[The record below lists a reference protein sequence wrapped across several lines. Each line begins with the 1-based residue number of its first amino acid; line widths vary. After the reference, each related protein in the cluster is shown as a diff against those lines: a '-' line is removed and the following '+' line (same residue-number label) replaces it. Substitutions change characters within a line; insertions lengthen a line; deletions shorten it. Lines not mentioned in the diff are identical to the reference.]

1 MTGAGRAGRAVLW
14 LTAQAVVFGVMAAL
28 LGIVANTMFLD
39 TYGSEWLP
47 VTYIAIGIAGVLISG
62 AVARSARSAELVPI
76 ALAVLGGATAIL
88 ALAWWI
94 SSSGDGAWVSVPL
107 LVLFP
112 ILIQLG
118 FVFIGGQAGRLLDIA
133 GIKASFP
140 RIVAG
145 FPAGAVLGG
154 IVGGWLVGWS
164 GRIEDLLLATTI
176 AQGVF
181 AALVWATG
189 RRYSALLGPTGSGPV
204 PAASAGPDAQHD
216 ARPSLRQLLTRRFV
230 VLIFAYQVLSAL
242 ASQLADFL
250 VFDRASAQYADGAD
264 LASFLAGYT
273 ALMNVVSIAFLFLI
287 AGPLLRRFGLRLG
300 ITANPLVLTVF
311 AAAMLVVDAALGA
324 GSVTLLFVVSA
335 ARIADIALTDGTTRT
350 SINAT
355 YQVLPERIRLAV
367 QAAIEGIGVP
377 VAIGVSGVLILV
389 LDALPAAPESTIVA
403 TTITCLVWT
412 WSAVLLYR
420 AYGPALVD
428 ALRRRRWL
436 DLDAAMETPDVD
448 VLGTLRPLTSTDPR
462 AARLAFDLLGR
473 VATPT
478 LAEDL
483 ATLAEDPRADVRMPA
498 LAGLSTMGDA
508 GARRRLAED
517 VRATIDAPDPEV
529 RLVAAR
535 ALESIDAVDRAAA
548 ARLLVDDDLAV
559 RCAAIE
565 SVRPDDRFA
574 VEAVVVALG
583 DVGTIGAASGAVERL
598 GDAAVPAL
606 VEALDTARTPA
617 SSTVMRLVR
626 AAATRTPARDDV
638 LRRHVGHP
646 DRELGLA
653 IIERLV
659 ADEPAS
665 DGVAAALDMVLADD
679 ARQAA
684 RIVAA
689 GLAIGHSDDWRDPGA
704 AAGDAP
710 LLGALADEWD
720 LVRRRVA
727 SGRLAHHGWAR
738 FGPTLAG
745 LSTDGPAGALA
756 IEAVGVTLGHVERDL
771 VLAVLQPGLSLRE
784 RLLRLGGSGGSP
796 ASAPTTGAEP
806 TDDSAWLR
814 DMVEDPG
821 GRWRAPWLR
830 ACAVH
835 AAAVRGI
842 LDGMDVGAART
853 LGDPVID
860 EELDLAGA
868 GRAELGS

>member
-1 MTGAGRAGRAVLW
+1 
-14 LTAQAVVFGVMAAL
+14 
-28 LGIVANTMFLD
+28 
-39 TYGSEWLP
+39 
-47 VTYIAIGIAGVLISG
+47 VTYIVIGIAGVLISG

-76 ALAVLGGATAIL
+76 ALAVLGGATVVL

-94 SSSGDGAWVSVPL
+94 ASSGDGAWVSVPL
-107 LVLFP
+107 LILFP

-164 GRIEDLLLATTI
+164 GRTADLLLATAI

-189 RRYSALLGPTGSGPV
+189 RRYAAPLGSIGDGPV
-204 PAASAGPDAQHD
+204 PAAAAGPDAEHD
-216 ARPSLRQLLTRRFV
+216 ARPSMRQLLTRRFV
-230 VLIFAYQVLSAL
+230 ALIFAYQVLSAL

-250 VFDRASAQYADGAD
+250 VFDRASAQYPDEAD
-264 LASFLAGYT
+264 LAGFLAGYT
-273 ALMNVVSIAFLFLI
+273 AVMNVVSIAFLFVI

-300 ITANPLVLTVF
+300 ISANPLVLTVF
-311 AAAMLVVDAALGA
+311 AVAMLAVDVALGA
-324 GSVTLLFVVSA
+324 GSFALLIVVSA

-367 QAAIEGIGVP
+367 QAAIEGMGVP
-377 VAIGVSGVLILV
+377 VAIGVSGVLIIV
-389 LDALPAAPESTIVA
+389 LEALPAAPESTILA

-436 DLDAAMETPDVD
+436 DLDAALEATDVA
-448 VLGTLRPLTSTDPR
+448 VVGALRPLTSTDPR

-483 ATLAEDPRADVRMPA
+483 ATLAEDPRPDVRMTA
-498 LAGLSTMGDA
+498 LAGLATMGDA
-508 GARRRLAED
+508 TAGRRLAD
-517 VRATIDAPDPEV
+517 AVRATIDAPDPEV
-529 RLVAAR
+529 RLAAAR
-535 ALESIDAVDRAAA
+535 ALESLDAADREAAA
-548 ARLLVDDDLAV
+548 VLLVDDDLAV
-559 RCAAIE
+559 RCAAMD
-565 SVRPDDRFA
+565 SVRPDDQFA
-574 VEAVVVALG
+574 VEAVVAALG
-583 DVGTIGAASGAVERL
+583 DAGTIGAASGAVERL
-598 GDAAVPAL
+598 GDAVVPTMAQ
-606 VEALDTARTPA
+606 ALDAA
-617 SSTVMRLVR
+617 SVPDAAAVLRLVR

-653 IIERLV
+653 VIERLV
-659 ADEPAS
+659 ADAPAS
-665 DGVAAALDMVLADD
+665 DRVASALDDVLTDD
-679 ARQAA
+679 AGHAA
-684 RIVAA
+684 RIAAA
-689 GLAIGHSDDWRDPGA
+689 GLGIGRTGDWPDHDVA
-704 AAGDAP
+704 AAGDGP
-710 LLGALADEWD
+710 LLRALEDEWD
-720 LVRRRVA
+720 LMRRRVA
-727 SGRLAHHGWAR
+727 GGRLARHGWAR
-738 FGPTLAG
+738 LGPALAG
-745 LSTDGPAGALA
+745 LSAEGPAGALA
-756 IEAVGVTLGHVERDL
+756 VEALGVNLGHAERDR
-771 VLAVLQPGLSLRE
+771 VLAVLQPGLPLAE
-784 RLLRLGGSGGSP
+784 RLLRLGGPRDRP
-796 ASAPTTGAEP
+796 AGEGTTGAWP
-806 TDDSAWLR
+806 ADDAAWLR
-814 DMVEDPG
+814 DIVEDPG

-842 LDGMDVGAART
+842 LDGMDVGGARV
-853 LGDPVID
+853 LGDPVVD
-860 EELDLAGA
+860 EELALAGV
-868 GRAELGS
+868 GRPEAERRGEGRI